1 MDNENAQEIRAEAET
16 AAEAAQGKEVK
27 EQSGVNFGKFKSADA
42 LLKAYL
48 ELEAEFTRRSK
59 RLKELENG
67 NKAAADVRAAPSL
80 GGGEELAEAVLSD
93 ADAKR
98 AVIEDYLK
106 SLSAGA
112 VPLITGGVA
121 PAAPRSVPKSV
132 KEAGALAQRFLK
144 NE

>member
-1 MDNENAQEIRAEAET
+1 MDNENAQEIRAAAET

-80 GGGEELAEAVLSD
+80 GSGEELAEAVLSD

>member
-1 MDNENAQEIRAEAET
+1 MDNENAEEIRAEAGT

-67 NKAAADVRAAPSL
+67 NKAAADVRAAPSR
-80 GGGEELAEAVLSD
+80 GSGEELAEAVLSD

-132 KEAGALAQRFLK
+132 KEAGALAQRFFK

>member
-80 GGGEELAEAVLSD
+80 GSGEELAEAVLSD

-144 NE
+144 HE

>member
-80 GGGEELAEAVLSD
+80 GSWEELAEAVLSD

>member
-80 GGGEELAEAVLSD
+80 GRGEELAEAVLSD

>member
-80 GGGEELAEAVLSD
+80 GSGEELAEAVLSD

-121 PAAPRSVPKSV
+121 PAAPRSVPKSDRKSV
-132 KEAGALAQRFLK
+132 V
-144 NE
+144 

>member
-1 MDNENAQEIRAEAET
+1 MGNENAQEIRAEAET

-80 GGGEELAEAVLSD
+80 GSGEELAEAVLSD

>member
-80 GGGEELAEAVLSD
+80 GSGEELAEAVLSD

>member
-80 GGGEELAEAVLSD
+80 GSGEELAEAVLSD
-93 ADAKR
+93 ADGKR

>member
-1 MDNENAQEIRAEAET
+1 M
-16 AAEAAQGKEVK
+16 
-27 EQSGVNFGKFKSADA
+27 NFGKFKSADA

-80 GGGEELAEAVLSD
+80 GSGEELAEAVLSD

>member
-67 NKAAADVRAAPSL
+67 NKAAADVRADPQSWQ
-80 GGGEELAEAVLSD
+80 
-93 ADAKR
+93 
-98 AVIEDYLK
+98 
-106 SLSAGA
+106 
-112 VPLITGGVA
+112 T
-121 PAAPRSVPKSV
+121 
-132 KEAGALAQRFLK
+132 
-144 NE
+144 